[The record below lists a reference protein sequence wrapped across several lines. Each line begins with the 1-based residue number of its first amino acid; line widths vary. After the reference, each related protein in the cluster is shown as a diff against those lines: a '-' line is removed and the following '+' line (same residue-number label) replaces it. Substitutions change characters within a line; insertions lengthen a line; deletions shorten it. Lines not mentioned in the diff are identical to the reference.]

1 MKNLNNELFSFRN
14 RYIPAL
20 LIIAVFSALGFI
32 NVKDIVSSI
41 RNEGKVINTSGRQRM
56 LSQKLIHLGHN
67 YLEDSNTTNKIL
79 FLDNIKLMENSHF
92 YLLQNTEKDLINQLY
107 YQNSLDL
114 DIKNYLNKA
123 TQIINTNSFEDF
135 HSLKSDSLN
144 LLDKLDYVVKKYE
157 EEYDQKLLLLQEK
170 GEYLLIG
177 IFIVL
182 FSEWMLIFKPASRNI
197 KKYIE
202 ELEELIKNKRKEL
215 EKSIDIISENVIYSR
230 TDTKGVITYASKA
243 FCEISGYTQEEL
255 LGQPHN
261 LIRHMDMPKE
271 AFKDM
276 WKAILSGNTWKGE
289 VKNLKKN
296 KDFYWVRAYVSPEY
310 DNNGK
315 LIGYAG
321 VRQDITYKKALEE
334 LNKNLENKII
344 LEIEKNREKDLQIF
358 NSSKMASL
366 GEMIGNIA
374 HQWRQPLSS
383 ISTMA
388 SGMLLSKEYG
398 KLDDETFV
406 HYCNN
411 IVVSTKFLS
420 ETIDTF
426 RDFIKER
433 KEFKKVIL
441 QERIKRTLN
450 IEKASF
456 NHNHITLIDNINY
469 IDPIYANLIVGELTQ
484 VLINIL
490 NNAKDTLIKNQIV
503 NPWIKID
510 LEQNER
516 NAIITIEDNAG
527 GIPEDILPHIFEPY
541 FTTKHQSQG
550 TGLGLYMSYKI
561 VVENLNGQ
569 LYVNNS
575 QFGAKFFI
583 VLETDLNDSYV

>member
-1 MKNLNNELFSFRN
+1 MKNLNSELFSFRN

-20 LIIAVFSALGFI
+20 LIIALFSALGFI

-56 LSQKLIHLGHN
+56 LSQKLILLGDT
-67 YLEDSNTTNKIL
+67 YLKNPNDTNKSR
-79 FLDNIKLMENSHF
+79 FLDTIKIMEESHF
-92 YLLQNTEKDLINQLY
+92 YLLQNSEKNLIELLY
-107 YQNSLDL
+107 YKNTLDL
-114 DIKNYLNKA
+114 DIKSYLHRAK
-123 TQIINTNSFEDF
+123 QIINANSFEDLN
-135 HSLKSDSLN
+135 SLKNDSES
-144 LLDKLDYVVKKYE
+144 LLDKLDYVVRIYE
-157 EEYDQKLLLLQEK
+157 EEYKKKLFLLEEK

-182 FSEWMLIFKPASRNI
+182 LFEWMLIFKPASKNI
-197 KKYIE
+197 KKHIE
-202 ELEELIKNKRKEL
+202 ELEEVIKNKINEL
-215 EKSIDIISENVIYSR
+215 QKSIDIISENVIYSR

-243 FCEISGYTQEEL
+243 FCEISGYSQEEL

-271 AFKDM
+271 AFRDM
-276 WKAILSGNTWKGE
+276 WSAIQSGNNWKGE

-296 KDFYWVRAYVSPEY
+296 KDAYWVMAYISPEY
-310 DNNGK
+310 DNNGN
-315 LIGYAG
+315 LVGYAG
-321 VRQDITYKKALEE
+321 VRQDITYKKALQE
-334 LNKNLENKII
+334 LNKNLEKRIV

-358 NSSKMASL
+358 NSAKMASL
-366 GEMIGNIA
+366 GEMIENIA

-388 SGMLLSKEYG
+388 SGMLIAKEFG
-398 KLDDETFV
+398 KLDDENFIY
-406 HYCNN
+406 YCNN
-411 IVVSTKFLS
+411 IVESTRFLS

-441 QERIKRTLN
+441 QERIKRTLH
-450 IEKASF
+450 IENATF
-456 NHNHITLIDNINY
+456 NHYYINLIDNINY
-469 IDPIYANLIVGELTQ
+469 SKPIYVNLIVGELTQ

-490 NNAKDTLIKNQIV
+490 NNAKDVLIKNQIA

-510 LEQNER
+510 LEHNEGK
-516 NAIITIEDNAG
+516 AIITIEDNAG
-527 GIPEDILPHIFEPY
+527 GIPENILPHIFEPY

-561 VVENLNGQ
+561 VVENLKGE
-569 LYVNNS
+569 LYVKNS
-575 QFGAKFFI
+575 QSGAKFFI
-583 VLETDLNDSYV
+583 ILETEPEDY